1 MAFDGVVTAAVAW
14 ELDRVCALGKI
25 EKIYQ
30 PDKDELVFHIHTPKA
45 NLKLYLS
52 CNPNHPGVYLIPG
65 SPVNPQDP
73 GSFCMLLRKHLLG
86 SRISSIKQVDS
97 ERIIEILLETRD
109 EMNFRA
115 NKKLIIEIMGKHSN
129 IILLDVDKDRMI
141 DTIKRVPLDVS
152 RDRQLLP
159 GLPYEYPQNQNK
171 VSFRGISQKLMDEIS
186 SSQDPAEGL
195 LARIQGFS
203 PQIAQEV
210 AKLESSISRTQ
221 WIASLL
227 QRLELGRLEPQVF
240 MDSENSPIDF
250 HVVPLHRYEGFDT
263 IKFETVSQAI
273 DYYYTNKASTD
284 RLRQKATGLQ
294 KTVSTAIKKNL
305 LKQKRIR
312 EDLLQAEEAE
322 RFRLFG
328 ELLTANLHEISPGT
342 TSVLVLN
349 YYDGKQV
356 EIPVDKRLTP
366 AQNAQAYYKKYNKSK
381 RAVLEK
387 TRMLMETQAEHDY
400 LGSVLV
406 FLDITR
412 DPAVMDTIREELTET
427 GYLRGKKEPQGKS
440 GKKKGKAMP
449 FRYLTDD
456 GFVVFAG
463 RNNNENDDITFKQS
477 QRNDLWFHT
486 KDIHGAHVVLKV
498 EGKEPTENAIRQAAA
513 IAAFHSKGNASDNVP
528 VDYTRVRYVK
538 KPQGAKPGK
547 CIYTEQ
553 KTLYVTPSIPQST
566 ESSEGPL
573 KPMQFLT

>member
-1 MAFDGVVTAAVAW
+1 MAFDGVVTAAVAI
-14 ELDRVCALGKI
+14 ELDRACAQGKI

-30 PDKDELVFHIHTPKA
+30 PDKDELVFHIHTPKS

-52 CNPNHPGVYLIPG
+52 CNPNHPGAYLISG
-65 SPVNPQDP
+65 SPVNPQEP
-73 GSFCMLLRKHLLG
+73 GSFCMLLRKHLLS
-86 SRISSIKQVDS
+86 SRICSVRQVDS

-115 NKKLIIEIMGKHSN
+115 NKKLIVEIMGKHSN
-129 IILLDVDKDRMI
+129 IILLDMDKDRII

-159 GLPYEYPQNQNK
+159 GLGYEYPQNQNK
-171 VSFRGISQKLMDEIS
+171 VSFRQISLPFMDEIS
-186 SSQDPAEGL
+186 RSEDPGEGL

-203 PQIAQEV
+203 PLIAQEV
-210 AKLESSISRTQ
+210 A
-221 WIASLL
+221 
-227 QRLELGRLEPQVF
+227 RLETNEERLEWINALVAKLDNGDLTPMVYL
-240 MDSENSPIDF
+240 DKENAPVDF
-250 HVVPLHRYEGFDT
+250 HVVPLSRFIGYPVVT
-263 IKFETVSQAI
+263 FESVSMAI

-284 RLRQKATGLQ
+284 RLRQKALGLQ
-294 KTVSTAIKKNL
+294 KIVSAAIKKNL

-322 RFRLFG
+322 QFRLFG
-328 ELLTANLHEISPGT
+328 ELLTANLHEISPGH
-342 TSVLVLN
+342 TSVSLQN
-349 YYDGKQV
+349 YYDGSQV

-387 TRMLMETQAEHDY
+387 SRMLEETQTENDY
-400 LGSVLV
+400 LNSVLV

-427 GYLRGKKEPQGKS
+427 GYLRGKKEPQGKQN
-440 GKKKGKAMP
+440 KKKGKAMP
-449 FRYLTDD
+449 FRYVTED
-456 GFVVFAG
+456 GFVVLAG

-498 EGKEPTENAIRQAAA
+498 EGKEPSDSAIRQAAA
-513 IAAFHSKGNASDNVP
+513 IAAYHSKGKDSDNVP
-528 VDYTRVRYVK
+528 VDYTRIRFVK

-553 KTLYVTPSIPQST
+553 KTIYVMPEVPQST
-566 ESSEGPL
+566 ESSEG
-573 KPMQFLT
+573 

>member
-1 MAFDGVVTAAVAW
+1 MAFDGIVTAAVAW
-14 ELDRVCALGKI
+14 ELNRACTQGKI

-30 PDKDELVFHIHTPKA
+30 PDKDELVFHVHTPQGK
-45 NLKLYLS
+45 LKLYLS
-52 CNPNHPGVYLIPG
+52 CNPNHPGVYLIPD
-65 SPVNPQDP
+65 SPVNPQEP

-86 SRISSIKQVDS
+86 SRISSIHQVDS
-97 ERIIEILLETRD
+97 ERIIEIILETRD

-129 IILLDVDKDRMI
+129 IILLDLDKARII

-152 RDRQLLP
+152 RERQLLP
-159 GLPYEYPQNQNK
+159 GLAYEYPQNQNK
-171 VSFRGISQKLMDEIS
+171 VSFRHIAQAMMDEIS
-186 SSQDPAEGL
+186 SVQDPAEAL

-203 PQIAQEV
+203 PVIAQEV
-210 AKLESSISRTQ
+210 ARLPNSNTRLEWITVLLQKLEKG
-221 WIASLL
+221 
-227 QRLELGRLEPQVF
+227 ELAPQVF
-240 MDSENSPIDF
+240 LDKENAPVDF
-250 HVVPLHRYEGFDT
+250 HVVPLQRYANYQTLMFD
-263 IKFETVSQAI
+263 TVSQAI

-294 KTVSTAIKKNL
+294 KTVSAAIKKNL
-305 LKQKRIR
+305 LKQKRLR

-322 RFRLFG
+322 QFRLFG
-328 ELLTANLHEISPGT
+328 ELLTANLHEIVPGT
-342 TSVLVLN
+342 TSVSVLN
-349 YYDGKQV
+349 YYNGKQL
-356 EIPVDKRLTP
+356 EISVDKRLTP

-387 TRMLMETQAEHDY
+387 NRMLEETQAENQY
-400 LGSVLV
+400 LDSVLV

-412 DPAVMDTIREELTET
+412 DPAVMDSIREELTQT
-427 GYLRGKKEPQGKS
+427 GYLRGKIEPQGKP
-440 GKKKGKAMP
+440 GKKKGKALP
-449 FRYLTDD
+449 FQYKTND
-456 GFVVFAG
+456 GFLVLAG

-513 IAAFHSKGNASDNVP
+513 IAAFHSKGKDSENVP
-528 VDYTRVRYVK
+528 VDYTKIRYVK

-566 ESSEGPL
+566 ESS
-573 KPMQFLT
+573 

>member
-1 MAFDGVVTAAVAW
+1 MAFDGIVTAAVAS
-14 ELDRVCALGKI
+14 ELDQACTLGKI

-30 PDKDELVFHIHTPKA
+30 PDKDELVFHIHTPQA

-52 CNPNHPGVYLIPG
+52 CNPNHPGAYLIPG
-65 SPVNPQDP
+65 SPVNPQEP

-115 NKKLIIEIMGKHSN
+115 NKKLIVEIMGKHSN
-129 IILLDVDKDRMI
+129 IVLLDVDKDRII

-152 RDRQLLP
+152 RERQLLP

-171 VSFRGISQKLMDEIS
+171 VSFREIGQELMDEIS
-186 SSQDPAEGL
+186 GEKDPAEGL

-203 PQIAQEV
+203 PQIAAEV
-210 AKLESSISRTQ
+210 AGLASSMDRMI
-221 WIASLL
+221 WIASLVEKI
-227 QRLELGRLEPQVF
+227 QSGQLEPQVYL
-240 MDSENSPIDF
+240 DKEKAPLDF
-250 HVVPLHRYEGFDT
+250 HVVSLRRYQGYDT
-263 IKFETVSQAI
+263 VKFETVSQAI

-294 KTVSTAIKKNL
+294 KTVSAAIKKNL

-328 ELLTANLHEISPGT
+328 ELLTANLHIIATGA
-342 TSVLVLN
+342 TSVSVLN

-356 EIPVDKRLTP
+356 EILLDKRLTP

-381 RAVLEK
+381 RTVLEK
-387 TRMLMETQAEHDY
+387 NRMLTETQAENDY
-400 LGSVLV
+400 LNSVLV

-412 DPAVMDTIREELTET
+412 DPAVMETIREELTET

-440 GKKKGKAMP
+440 AKKKGKALP
-449 FRYLTDD
+449 FRYVTDD
-456 GFVVFAG
+456 GFVVLAG

-498 EGKEPTENAIRQAAA
+498 EGKEPTDNAIRQAAA
-513 IAAFHSKGNASDNVP
+513 IAAFHSKGKDSDNVP
-528 VDYTRVRYVK
+528 VDYTRIRYVK

-553 KTLYVTPSIPQST
+553 KTIYITPEVPQST
-566 ESSEGPL
+566 RSSEG
-573 KPMQFLT
+573 

>member
-1 MAFDGVVTAAVAW
+1 
-14 ELDRVCALGKI
+14 
-25 EKIYQ
+25 
-30 PDKDELVFHIHTPKA
+30 
-45 NLKLYLS
+45 
-52 CNPNHPGVYLIPG
+52 
-65 SPVNPQDP
+65 
-73 GSFCMLLRKHLLG
+73 
-86 SRISSIKQVDS
+86 
-97 ERIIEILLETRD
+97 LETRD

-115 NKKLIIEIMGKHSN
+115 NKKLIVEIMGKHSN
-129 IILLDVDKDRMI
+129 IILLDMDKDRII

-152 RDRQLLP
+152 RDRQILP

-171 VSFRGISQKLMDEIS
+171 ISFRQITSGLMDEIS
-186 SSQDPAEGL
+186 GDNDPAEGL

-210 AKLESSISRTQ
+210 AGLENSSTRTEWIS
-221 WIASLL
+221 SLL
-227 QRLELGRLEPQVF
+227 KRLDRGELEPQVF
-240 MDSENSPIDF
+240 IDKDNSPVDF
-250 HVVPLHRYEGFDT
+250 HVVPLHRYAAYQTVKFDT
-263 IKFETVSQAI
+263 ASQAI

-328 ELLTANLHEISPGT
+328 ELLTANLHAITPGT
-342 TSVLVLN
+342 SSVSVQN
-349 YYDGKQV
+349 YYDGKEV

-366 AQNAQAYYKKYNKSK
+366 AQNAQSYYKKYNKSK
-381 RAVLEK
+381 RSVLEK
-387 TRMLMETQAEHDY
+387 TRMLAETQAEHEY
-400 LGSVLV
+400 LDSVSV

-427 GYLRGKKEPQGKS
+427 GYLRSKAEPRGKAN
-440 GKKKGKAMP
+440 KKKGKALP
-449 FRYLTDD
+449 FRYVTDD
-456 GFVVFAG
+456 GFVVLAG

-498 EGKEPTENAIRQAAA
+498 DGKEPTENAIFQAAA
-513 IAAFHSKGNASDNVP
+513 IAAYHSKGKASDNVP
-528 VDYTRVRYVK
+528 VDYTRIRYVK

-566 ESSEGPL
+566 ESSEG
-573 KPMQFLT
+573 

>member
-1 MAFDGVVTAAVAW
+1 MAFDGVVTAAIAW
-14 ELDRVCALGKI
+14 ELDQICALGKI

-52 CNPNHPGVYLIPG
+52 CNPNHPGVYVIPG
-65 SPVNPQDP
+65 SPVNPQEP

-86 SRISSIKQVDS
+86 SRISSVRQVES

-141 DTIKRVPLDVS
+141 DTIKRVPLDLS

-171 VSFRGISQKLMDEIS
+171 VSFRGISQDLMNEIS
-186 SSQDPAEGL
+186 SSQDPAEGF

-210 AKLESSISRTQ
+210 AGLESSSSRTQ
-221 WIASLL
+221 WISSLL
-227 QRLELGRLEPQVF
+227 QRLESGRLEPQVF
-240 MDSENSPIDF
+240 LDPENSPVDF
-250 HVVPLHRYEGFDT
+250 HVVPLHRYEGYNT

-328 ELLTANLHEISPGT
+328 ELLTANLHEISMGT
-342 TSVLVLN
+342 TSVFVLN

-356 EIPVDKRLTP
+356 EIPIDKRLTP

-387 TRMLMETQAEHDY
+387 SRMLAETQAEHDY

-412 DPAVMDTIREELTET
+412 DPAVMDTIREELAET
-427 GYLRGKKEPQGKS
+427 GYLRGKKEPQVKS
-440 GKKKGKAMP
+440 GKKKGKALP
-449 FRYLTDD
+449 FRYMTDD
-456 GFVVFAG
+456 GFMVLAG

-498 EGKEPTENAIRQAAA
+498 EGKEPTENAIRQAAS

-528 VDYTRVRYVK
+528 VDYTRIRYVK

-553 KTLYVTPSIPQST
+553 KTLYVTPSVPQST
-566 ESSEGPL
+566 ESS
-573 KPMQFLT
+573 

>member
-1 MAFDGVVTAAVAW
+1 MAFDGIVTAAVAR

-30 PDKDELVFHIHTPKA
+30 PDKDELVFHIHTPKS

-86 SRISSIKQVDS
+86 SRISSFRQVES

-159 GLPYEYPQNQNK
+159 GLPYEYPHNQNK
-171 VSFRGISQKLMDEIS
+171 VSFRKISQNLMDELS
-186 SSQDPAEGL
+186 SEKDPAEGL

-203 PQIAQEV
+203 PQIAAEV
-210 AKLESSISRTQ
+210 AGLEG
-221 WIASLL
+221 ADN
-227 QRLELGRLEPQVF
+227 RLEWLADLVRKIDSDDLTPQVF
-240 MDSENSPIDF
+240 LDKENAPLDF
-250 HVVPLHRYEGFDT
+250 HVIPLRRYANHPSVN
-263 IKFETVSQAI
+263 FETVSQAI
-273 DYYYTNKASTD
+273 DYYYNNKASTD

-328 ELLTANLHEISPGT
+328 ELLTANLHVITPGT
-342 TSVLVLN
+342 TSVSILN
-349 YYDGKQV
+349 YYDGTQV
-356 EIPVDKRLTP
+356 EVPVDKRLSP

-387 TRMLMETQAEHDY
+387 TRMLTETQAEYDY

-427 GYLRGKKEPQGKS
+427 GYLRGKKELTGKP

-449 FRYLTDD
+449 FRYVTED

-486 KDIHGAHVVLKV
+486 KDIHGAHIVLKV

-528 VDYTRVRYVK
+528 VDYTRIRYVK

-553 KTLYVTPSIPQST
+553 KTLYVTPSIPQSI
-566 ESSEGPL
+566 ESSEG
-573 KPMQFLT
+573 

>member
-1 MAFDGVVTAAVAW
+1 MAFDGIVTAAIAY
-14 ELDRVCALGKI
+14 ELNQACTLGKI

-30 PDKDELVFHIHTPKA
+30 PDKDELVFHIHTPTA

-52 CNPNHPGVYLIPG
+52 CNPNHPGTYLIPV
-65 SPVNPQDP
+65 SPVNPQEP

-86 SRISSIKQVDS
+86 SRISSVRQVDS

-159 GLPYEYPQNQNK
+159 GLPYEYPHNQNK
-171 VSFRGISQKLMDEIS
+171 VSFREINQVLMDEIS
-186 SSQDPAEGL
+186 GDNDPTEGL
-195 LARIQGFS
+195 LSRIQGFS

-210 AKLESSISRTQ
+210 ASLEDSPHRLNWITTLITKLDQ
-221 WIASLL
+221 
-227 QRLELGRLEPQVF
+227 GNLEPQVYL
-240 MDSENSPIDF
+240 DKENAPVDF
-250 HVVPLHRYEGFDT
+250 HVVPLHRYAGHRVV
-263 IKFETVSQAI
+263 KFETVSQAI

-294 KTVSTAIKKNL
+294 KTVSAAIKKNL

-322 RFRLFG
+322 QFRLFG
-328 ELLTANLHEISPGT
+328 ELLTANLHVITPGAA
-342 TSVLVLN
+342 SVSVLN
-349 YYDGKQV
+349 YYDGKQT
-356 EIPVDKRLTP
+356 EILLDKRLTS

-381 RAVLEK
+381 RAILEK
-387 TRMLMETQAEHDY
+387 NRMLAETQAENDY
-400 LGSVLV
+400 LNSVLV

-412 DPAVMDTIREELTET
+412 DPAVMDAIREELTDT

-440 GKKKGKAMP
+440 AKKKGKALP
-449 FRYLTDD
+449 FRYITDD
-456 GFVVFAG
+456 GFVVLAG

-498 EGKEPTENAIRQAAA
+498 EGKEPTEVAIHQAAA
-513 IAAFHSKGNASDNVP
+513 IAAFHSKGKGSDNVP
-528 VDYTRVRYVK
+528 VDYTRIRYVK

-553 KTLYVTPSIPQST
+553 KTLYVMPSIPAIQR
-566 ESSEGPL
+566 
-573 KPMQFLT
+573 

>member
-1 MAFDGVVTAAVAW
+1 MAFDGIVTAAVAW
-14 ELDRVCALGKI
+14 ELDRACTLGKI

-30 PDKDELVFHIHTPKA
+30 PEKDELVFHIHTPSA

-52 CNPNHPGVYLIPG
+52 CNPSHPGAYLIPV
-65 SPVNPQDP
+65 SPVNPQEP
-73 GSFCMLLRKHLLG
+73 GSFCMLLRKHLVG
-86 SRISSIKQVDS
+86 SRISSIEQVDS

-115 NKKLIIEIMGKHSN
+115 NRKLIVEIMGKHSN
-129 IILLDVDKDRMI
+129 IILLDVDKDRII

-159 GLPYEYPQNQNK
+159 GLPYEYPHNQNK
-171 VSFRGISQKLMDEIS
+171 VSFREISQELMEDIS
-186 SSQDPAEGL
+186 SGKDPAEGL

-210 AKLESSISRTQ
+210 AGQENSDKRLA
-221 WIASLL
+221 WIASLVNKID
-227 QRLELGRLEPQVF
+227 LGKLEPQVF
-240 MDSENSPIDF
+240 LDKENAPLDF
-250 HVVPLHRYEGFDT
+250 HVVPLHRYACNGALQ
-263 IKFETVSQAI
+263 FETLSQAI

-328 ELLTANLHEISPGT
+328 ELLTANLHVITPGAN
-342 TSVLVLN
+342 SVTVLN
-349 YYDGKQV
+349 YYDSNQI
-356 EIPVDKRLTP
+356 EILLDKRLSP
-366 AQNAQAYYKKYNKSK
+366 AQNAQTYYKKYNKSK

-387 TRMLMETQAEHDY
+387 TRMLAETQAEYDY
-400 LGSVLV
+400 LNSVSV

-412 DPAVMDTIREELTET
+412 DPAVMDSIREELTET

-440 GKKKGKAMP
+440 AKKKGKALP
-449 FRYLTDD
+449 FRYLTED
-456 GFVVFAG
+456 GFVVLAG
-463 RNNNENDDITFKQS
+463 RNNKENDEITFKQS

-486 KDIHGAHVVLKV
+486 KDIHGAHVVLKA
-498 EGKEPTENAIRQAAA
+498 EGKEPSESAIRQAAA

-528 VDYTRVRYVK
+528 VDYTRIRYVK

-547 CIYTEQ
+547 CIYTDQ
-553 KTLYVTPSIPQST
+553 KTIYVTPSIPQST
-566 ESSEGPL
+566 ESSEG
-573 KPMQFLT
+573 

>member
-1 MAFDGVVTAAVAW
+1 MAFDGIVTAAVAQ
-14 ELDRVCALGKI
+14 EINRACTLGKI

-30 PDKDELVFHIHTPKA
+30 PDKDELVFHIHTPAA

-52 CNPNHPGVYLIPG
+52 CNPSHPGVYLIPG
-65 SPVNPQDP
+65 SPVNPQEP

-86 SRISSIKQVDS
+86 SRISSVHQMDS

-115 NKKLIIEIMGKHSN
+115 NKKLIVEIMGKHSN
-129 IILLDVDKDRMI
+129 IILLDMDKDRII

-152 RDRQLLP
+152 RDRQILP

-171 VSFRGISQKLMDEIS
+171 ISFRQITSGLMDEIS
-186 SSQDPAEGL
+186 GDNDPAEGL

-210 AKLESSISRTQ
+210 AGLENSSTRTEWIS
-221 WIASLL
+221 SLL
-227 QRLELGRLEPQVF
+227 KRLDRGELEPQVF
-240 MDSENSPIDF
+240 IDKDNSPVDF
-250 HVVPLHRYEGFDT
+250 HVVPLHRYAAYQTVKFDT
-263 IKFETVSQAI
+263 ASQAI

-328 ELLTANLHEISPGT
+328 ELLTANLHAITPGT
-342 TSVLVLN
+342 SSVSVQN
-349 YYDGKQV
+349 YYDGKEV

-366 AQNAQAYYKKYNKSK
+366 AQNAQSYYKKYNKSK
-381 RAVLEK
+381 RSVLEK
-387 TRMLMETQAEHDY
+387 TRMLAETQAEHEY
-400 LGSVLV
+400 LDSVSV

-427 GYLRGKKEPQGKS
+427 GYLRSKAEPRGKAN
-440 GKKKGKAMP
+440 KKKGKALP
-449 FRYLTDD
+449 FRYVTDD
-456 GFVVFAG
+456 GFVVLAG

-498 EGKEPTENAIRQAAA
+498 DGKEPTENAIFQAAA
-513 IAAFHSKGNASDNVP
+513 IAAYHSKGKASDNVP
-528 VDYTRVRYVK
+528 VDYTRIRYVK

-566 ESSEGPL
+566 ESSEG
-573 KPMQFLT
+573 

>member
-1 MAFDGVVTAAVAW
+1 MAFDGIVTAAVAS
-14 ELDRVCALGKI
+14 ELNQTCTLGKI

-52 CNPNHPGVYLIPG
+52 CNPNHPGTYLITG
-65 SPVNPQDP
+65 SPVNPQEP

-86 SRISSIKQVDS
+86 SRISSIQQVES
-97 ERIIEILLETRD
+97 ERIIEIMLETRD

-115 NKKLIIEIMGKHSN
+115 NKKLIVEIMGKHSN
-129 IILLDVDKDRMI
+129 IILLDIDKDRII

-152 RDRQLLP
+152 RERQLLP
-159 GLPYEYPQNQNK
+159 GLSYEYPQNQNK
-171 VSFRGISQKLMDEIS
+171 VSFREISQSLMDEIS
-186 SSQDPAEGL
+186 GENDPAEGL

-210 AKLESSISRTQ
+210 AGISGSEKRLE
-221 WIASLL
+221 WIAALIKKI
-227 QRLELGRLEPQVF
+227 ELSELEPQVF
-240 MDSENSPIDF
+240 LDKENAPLDF
-250 HVVPLHRYEGFDT
+250 HVVPLHRFAGYKVV
-263 IKFETVSQAI
+263 KFETVSQAI

-284 RLRQKATGLQ
+284 RLRQKALGLQ

-322 RFRLFG
+322 RYRLFG
-328 ELLTANLHEISPGT
+328 ELLTANLHLISTGAS
-342 TSVLVLN
+342 SVSLLN
-349 YYDGKQV
+349 YYDGKQI
-356 EIPVDKRLTP
+356 EILLDNRLTP

-381 RAVLEK
+381 RSILEK
-387 TRMLMETQAEHDY
+387 NRMLTETQAENDY
-400 LGSVLV
+400 LNSVLV

-412 DPAVMDTIREELTET
+412 DPAVMETIREELTET

-440 GKKKGKAMP
+440 AKKKGKALP
-449 FRYLTDD
+449 FRYVTDD
-456 GFVVFAG
+456 GFVVLAG

-498 EGKEPTENAIRQAAA
+498 EGNEPTDNAIREAAA
-513 IAAFHSKGNASDNVP
+513 IAAFHSKGKDSDNVP
-528 VDYTRVRYVK
+528 VDYTRIRYVK

-553 KTLYVTPSIPQST
+553 KTIYVMPGVPQST
-566 ESSEGPL
+566 ESS
-573 KPMQFLT
+573 

>member
-1 MAFDGVVTAAVAW
+1 MAFDGIVTAAIAQ
-14 ELDRVCALGKI
+14 ELDRACTLGKI

-30 PDKDELVFHIHTPKA
+30 PDKDELVFHIHTTSA

-65 SPVNPQDP
+65 SPVNPQEP

-86 SRISSIKQVDS
+86 SRISNIRQVDS

-115 NKKLIIEIMGKHSN
+115 NKKLIVEIMGKHSN
-129 IILLDVDKDRMI
+129 IVLLDVDKDRII

-171 VSFRGISQKLMDEIS
+171 VSFREISPELMDDIS
-186 SSQDPAEGL
+186 SDQDPAEGL

-210 AKLESSISRTQ
+210 AGLENSINRSE
-221 WIASLL
+221 WISSLL
-227 QRLELGRLEPQVF
+227 RRIDFGELEPRVF
-240 MDSENSPIDF
+240 LDKENSPVDF
-250 HVVPLHRYEGFDT
+250 HVVPLQRYDGYPTVTF
-263 IKFETVSQAI
+263 KTVSQTI

-284 RLRQKATGLQ
+284 RLRQKANGLQ

-328 ELLTANLHEISPGT
+328 ELLTANLHEISLGAS
-342 TSVLVLN
+342 SVSLLN

-366 AQNAQAYYKKYNKSK
+366 AQNAQAFYKKYNKAK
-381 RAVLEK
+381 RSVLEK
-387 TRMLMETQAEHDY
+387 TRMLAETQAEYEY
-400 LGSVLV
+400 LDSVSV
-406 FLDITR
+406 S
-412 DPAVMDTIREELTET
+412 P
-427 GYLRGKKEPQGKS
+427 
-440 GKKKGKAMP
+440 
-449 FRYLTDD
+449 
-456 GFVVFAG
+456 
-463 RNNNENDDITFKQS
+463 N
-477 QRNDLWFHT
+477 
-486 KDIHGAHVVLKV
+486 
-498 EGKEPTENAIRQAAA
+498 
-513 IAAFHSKGNASDNVP
+513 
-528 VDYTRVRYVK
+528 
-538 KPQGAKPGK
+538 
-547 CIYTEQ
+547 
-553 KTLYVTPSIPQST
+553 
-566 ESSEGPL
+566 
-573 KPMQFLT
+573 